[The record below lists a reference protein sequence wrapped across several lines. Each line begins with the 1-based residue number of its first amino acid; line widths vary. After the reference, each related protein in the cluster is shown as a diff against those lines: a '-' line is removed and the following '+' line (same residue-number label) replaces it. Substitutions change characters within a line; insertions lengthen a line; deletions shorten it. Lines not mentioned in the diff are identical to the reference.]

1 MSESIHLKLSQQE
14 ADLLLKSIE
23 TRQQEMADVHT
34 SSGSTSAK
42 MTEWETLDDLW
53 QRIFDMGLDAGFGS
67 SHKDA
72 RVAPKYRTIGR
83 QHPTESKSAEH

>member
-1 MSESIHLKLSQQE
+1 MSKSILLELSQQE

-72 RVAPKYRTIGR
+72 PSRSQVQDDWTTTPYGEQKC
-83 QHPTESKSAEH
+83 